1 MSANKNIFYDLLPT
15 DFNELIR
22 IKLHLRQYVSKLE
35 EDRIDTPSWFLTLDK
50 KMNKEKVNLI
60 YPVSEDVFIH
70 ILRQEGMERARYTI
84 IEPTTGHDLRNIV
97 NVLENMFAFKMNEE
111 HIYRNLEEK
120 KKVLKNLIDNT
131 LKVDPSIN
139 ELASFRVVG
148 KGKDSIVLVGE
159 KTKNLLEYLLVR
171 DKIGIGLLEPLIKD
185 PYIEDISFNGV
196 GPVFVEHKI
205 FSSCLSSLRF
215 DDPELLDEY
224 IKRLAERVGRPIS
237 YRNPIVDGTLPDGS
251 RINIVYGSDIS
262 KHGTNF
268 TIRKFSKVPIS
279 ILQLCLW
286 NTIGYLPAAYLWM
299 LLEFGISVWVCGE
312 TASGKTTTL
321 NALCAFINPTAKIVS
336 VEDTPEVTVPH
347 ENWIREVTKESE
359 DSESKIDL
367 FALLKSA
374 LRQRPNYIIVGEIR
388 GREGNVA
395 FQAMQT
401 GHPVIATFH
410 ASTVQKLI
418 QRLTGS
424 PIEVP
429 KTYIDNIGAVIIQ
442 SAVKVPKTGKIER
455 RVLSV
460 NEILGYDSL
469 EDRFNYIEIFNW
481 DPLTD
486 TFLFRGEGT
495 SYLLE
500 NKLAVF
506 YGYSKREVRAIYNHL
521 HLRAELLKLLAEA
534 GITDYFDLWYTL
546 KTIKGLG
553 IERAFE
559 LMRQGRLLKVVKRI

>member
-1 MSANKNIFYDLLPT
+1 MSGQKREYENALPT
-15 DFNELIR
+15 DLQEVSARRPYLNQYLN
-22 IKLHLRQYVSKLE
+22 KLRE
-35 EDRIDTPSWFLTLDK
+35 EGISTPAWFLTLDRK
-50 KMNKEKVNLI
+50 LNKDEVNLI
-60 YPVSEDVFIH
+60 YPVSEEVFIH
-70 ILRQEGMERARYTI
+70 IFRQKGMERAKYII
-84 IEPTTGHDLRNIV
+84 IEPTTGQDLTQIMNT
-97 NVLENMFAFKMNEE
+97 LENIFANKLNDEY
-111 HIYRNLEEK
+111 IYENIEEK
-120 KKVLKNLIDNT
+120 KAALKKLLNST
-131 LKVDPSIN
+131 LKVDN
-139 ELASFRVVG
+139 TLNDLAYRIT
-148 KGKDSIVLVGE
+148 KGKNPTLLVNE
-159 KTKNLLEYLLVR
+159 KTKELLEYLLLR
-171 DKIGIGLLEPLIKD
+171 DKIGIGPLEPLIKD

-196 GPVFVEHKI
+196 GPVFVEHKV
-205 FSSCLSSLRF
+205 FGSCVSTLCF
-215 DDPELLDEY
+215 DDQERLDEY
-224 IKRLAERVGRPIS
+224 IRRLAERIGRPLS
-237 YRNPIVDGTLPDGS
+237 YRNPIIDATLPDGS

-262 KHGTNF
+262 IRGTNF

-279 ILQLCLW
+279 ITQLCLW

-347 ENWIREVTKESE
+347 ENWVREVTKEGE
-359 DSESKIDL
+359 GEEGKVDL
-367 FALLKSA
+367 FTLLKAA

-401 GHPVIATFH
+401 GHPVMATFH

-455 RVLSV
+455 RVLSI
-460 NEILGYDSL
+460 NEIIGYDSA
-469 EDRFNYIEIFNW
+469 EDRFNYIEVFSW

-500 NKLAVF
+500 NKLAVYF
-506 YGYSKREVRAIYNHL
+506 GYSKREVREIYNHL
-521 HLRAELLKLLAEA
+521 YMRAELLKLLAEA
-534 GITDYFDLWYTL
+534 GVTDYFELWYTL
-546 KTIKGLG
+546 KTIKALG
-553 IERAFE
+553 IERALE
-559 LMRQGRLLKVVKRI
+559 LMRKGRLLAMVKAR

>member
-1 MSANKNIFYDLLPT
+1 MSGEKKGHEDLLPK
-15 DFNELIR
+15 DFQEVLATR
-22 IKLHLRQYVSKLE
+22 PYLSQYVSKLGE
-35 EDRIDTPSWFLTLDK
+35 ESISTPDWFLTLDK
-50 KMNKEKVNLI
+50 KLNRDEVNLI
-60 YPVSEDVFIH
+60 YPVSEQVFIH
-70 ILRQEGMERARYTI
+70 IFRQKSMERARYII
-84 IEPTTGHDLRNIV
+84 IEPTTGHDLTQIL
-97 NVLENMFAFKMNEE
+97 NVLENLFALKLNEE
-111 HIYRNLEEK
+111 HLFRNIEEK
-120 KKVLKNLIDNT
+120 REALKKLLDTTLKIDNS
-131 LKVDPSIN
+131 LEDVAYRII
-139 ELASFRVVG
+139 
-148 KGKDSIVLVGE
+148 KGKNPTLLVNE
-159 KTKNLLEYLLVR
+159 KTKELLEYLLIR
-171 DKIGIGLLEPLIKD
+171 DKIGVGFLEPMIND
-185 PYIEDISFNGV
+185 PYIEDISFNGI

-205 FSSCLSSLRF
+205 FGSCVSNLRF
-215 DDPELLDEY
+215 DDPEQLDEY
-224 IKRLAERVGRPIS
+224 VKRLAERIGRPLS

-251 RINIVYGSDIS
+251 RINIVYGNDIS
-262 KHGTNF
+262 IRGTNF
-268 TIRKFSKVPIS
+268 TIRKFAKVPIS
-279 ILQLCLW
+279 ITQLCLW

-347 ENWIREVTKESE
+347 ENWVREVTKEGE
-359 DSESKIDL
+359 GEEGKIDL
-367 FALLKSA
+367 FDLLKAA

-455 RVLSV
+455 RVLSI
-460 NEILGYDSL
+460 NEILGYDSV
-469 EDRFNYIEIFNW
+469 EDRFNYIEIFSW

-486 TFLFRGEGT
+486 TFIFRGEGT

-506 YGYSKREVRAIYNHL
+506 YGYSKREVREIYNHL
-521 HLRAELLKLLAEA
+521 RMRAELLRLLAEA
-534 GITDYFDLWYTL
+534 GVTDYFDLWFTL
-546 KTIKGLG
+546 KTIKALG
-553 IERAFE
+553 VERALE
-559 LMRQGRLLKVVKRI
+559 LMRKGKLLEVVNAR

>member
-1 MSANKNIFYDLLPT
+1 MSGEKKGHEDLLPK
-15 DFNELIR
+15 DFQEVLATR
-22 IKLHLRQYVSKLE
+22 PYLSQYVSKLGE
-35 EDRIDTPSWFLTLDK
+35 ESISTPDWFLTLDK
-50 KMNKEKVNLI
+50 KLNRDEVNLI
-60 YPVSEDVFIH
+60 YPVSEQVFIH
-70 ILRQEGMERARYTI
+70 IFRQKHMERARYII
-84 IEPTTGHDLRNIV
+84 IEPTTGHDLTQIL
-97 NVLENMFAFKMNEE
+97 NVLENLFALKQNEE
-111 HIYRNLEEK
+111 HTFRNIEEK
-120 KKVLKNLIDNT
+120 REALKKLLDTTLKIDNSLEDVAYRIIQEKNPT
-131 LKVDPSIN
+131 L
-139 ELASFRVVG
+139 
-148 KGKDSIVLVGE
+148 LVNE
-159 KTKNLLEYLLVR
+159 KTKELLEYLLIR
-171 DKIGIGLLEPLIKD
+171 DKIGVGFLEPMIND
-185 PYIEDISFNGV
+185 PYIEDISFNGI

-205 FSSCLSSLRF
+205 FGSCVSSLRF
-215 DDPELLDEY
+215 DDPEQLDEY
-224 IKRLAERVGRPIS
+224 VKRLAERIGRPLS

-262 KHGTNF
+262 IRGTNF
-268 TIRKFSKVPIS
+268 TIRKFAKVPIS
-279 ILQLCLW
+279 ITQLCLW

-347 ENWIREVTKESE
+347 ENWVREVTKEGE
-359 DSESKIDL
+359 GEEGKIDL
-367 FALLKSA
+367 FALLKAA

-455 RVLSV
+455 RVLSI
-460 NEILGYDSL
+460 NEILGYDSV
-469 EDRFNYIEIFNW
+469 EDRFNYIEIFSW

-486 TFLFRGEGT
+486 TFIFRGEGT

-506 YGYSKREVRAIYNHL
+506 YGYSKREVREIYNHL
-521 HLRAELLKLLAEA
+521 RMRAELLRLLAEA
-534 GITDYFDLWYTL
+534 GVTDYFDLWFTL
-546 KTIKGLG
+546 KTIKALG
-553 IERAFE
+553 VERALE
-559 LMRQGRLLKVVKRI
+559 LMQKGKLLEVVKAR